1 MPFLLQVKKFAMLP
15 VSLAPQAT
23 KIVNFYVK
31 TDKNARNDNMQCV
44 QTFMIYKS
52 EIMHYNTVKS
62 FCRRSKHMD
71 IWEKIELF
79 ECMVCGGPGLLEE
92 VHGQSIYATCLD
104 CGCQTAEFPFRTPEE
119 REEAAQQAATMWNVG
134 KVIKMGVGE

>member
-1 MPFLLQVKKFAMLP
+1 
-15 VSLAPQAT
+15 
-23 KIVNFYVK
+23 
-31 TDKNARNDNMQCV
+31 
-44 QTFMIYKS
+44 
-52 EIMHYNTVKS
+52 
-62 FCRRSKHMD
+62 MD